1 MAVPFML
8 GNFSSGLFSGAQ
20 NIFSLYNEYQG
31 VRRQSALDDIDAEHK
46 KALKQQQDADDAKS
60 KAVTP
65 VSGTQGFPGTANVS
79 GTSGTTPGT
88 SPATTGVTQ
97 APLPPAPTPTSSTT
111 TGPVTP
117 DTTRAA
123 PQLSGAP
130 FNPAGVS
137 GPPGTQSGPPQ
148 GPPGP
153 DVATGLP
160 RTATV
165 PLTAGQRAGTEPLP
179 VVRGDIPPIITY
191 DPNNPNTPE
200 ARGRMAVL
208 PRAPGALPTHDIP
221 EGGYTPNAPVPTYTA
236 PNDPGRAYQRQ
247 ATGAQPGTGAD
258 VAAHEAAD
266 AEAER
271 QRQMAAR
278 PSVTAG
284 PNEAIPRGQ
293 VGGPYTPPPQQ
304 APASRVP
311 PKDIGPIPPPSYV
324 DPNQPD
330 ATPPVGGYLTGGG
343 DPNIPRT
350 QPGGP
355 YIPPRQ
361 GQPPAPGGG
370 APVQGGV
377 PQASAQPPS
386 LGGRLMNMIIPSAQ
400 AAEPTAAGEQP
411 GSGAA
416 ATAPAIPPPGP
427 VGVNPQAPVQIPPS
441 STPPP
446 AQPAPAPS
454 AQPTGI
460 TPAQVPPGAPVP
472 AHAPPGPVAVAG
484 TGGKVE
490 QSSVTPPVL
499 APPVDYGPLRR
510 AEQTNPG
517 KLAMVNRA
525 IQQEGAEGL
534 SPAFVA
540 ATIERESHWKSGLTH
555 GTGSNGVV
563 TDAQGLMQVIGSTR
577 NEIDP
582 RHELNPLDDYDSIRL
597 GVRYYKQLN
606 TQFNLGYNTVQSAFA
621 YRAGPGR
628 LQDVASQGWD
638 GYARTSEE
646 HRSQVQDMVNMFPG
660 TPLTTSLVPG
670 GTPQHQP
677 YDARAGVEAERQR
690 GPDGLLSHISETG
703 PAGLGMTDRWR
714 GYQSA
719 LEHYLIISGHPD
731 QVGMAAEWTA
741 QVSQQ
746 GTVSHLMAAD
756 QAVLAGNGQLAIE
769 HLAMAH
775 AFFPDGT
782 YARFGL
788 DNKGQ
793 IWGYQ
798 MLDHTDT
805 PTGKPM
811 LIAHDDIMG
820 QMIKLQNP
828 LNYSK
833 QLQAMQK
840 TNAEIEMTHAHA
852 AYYRAQP
859 GIAEEKQ
866 NTARQVAETR
876 AAGTEEAA
884 RIRADAQRDVA
895 GARADAAREKDAV
908 HGEHNAQLEAETS
921 KVYPPASADAPLAEG
936 VSPDEYSTASGL
948 YRQMRKLPSQ
958 GGLDVDPATAKMI
971 ADGLAAGT
979 NPQSKSRTFKLVPY
993 AGKDGREGG
1002 YAVVDSTGKPMRTMS
1017 NEQGALLRPLMGL
1030 AGSAPLGH
1038 AGPAALTPNQPP
1050 PAAAPGRQTSA
1061 PVAPVALA
1069 QPTGIGAGAG
1079 TYAALQA
1086 GYNRD
1091 LSGLPRRQ
1099 VA

>member
-8 GNFSSGLFSGAQ
+8 GNFSTGLFSGAQ
-20 NIFSLYNEYQG
+20 NIFSLYKDYQE
-31 VRRQSALDDIDAEHK
+31 VERRVALEAIDDERK
-46 KALKQQQDADDAKS
+46 KALKKQQDAEDEAKR
-60 KAVTP
+60 KGVTP
-65 VSGTQGFPGTANVS
+65 ISGTQSFPGTTDTGTGTAATPS
-79 GTSGTTPGT
+79 GT
-88 SPATTGVTQ
+88 TTGVTA
-97 APLPPAPTPTSSTT
+97 APLPTPTSSTS

-165 PLTAGQRAGTEPLP
+165 PLTAGQRAGTEPVPVIRPGPLLP
-179 VVRGDIPPIITY
+179 AAPPNSAVQTDVSGVTRPPGAVATPGTMPTMDVPPQDPRYIVNQPEPQPPAPPSSYPTAVTNQPVGATIGVGVHPSAAPYTQGMPLDGRGNYY
-191 DPNNPNTPE
+191 DAGTQQWSPLPGPQAAPQAAPETASQHTRPSYTPE
-200 ARGRMAVL
+200 LARTRDVRERRQL
-208 PRAPGALPTHDIP
+208 STQ
-221 EGGYTPNAPVPTYTA
+221 PNPY
-236 PNDPGRAYQRQ
+236 
-247 ATGAQPGTGAD
+247 
-258 VAAHEAAD
+258 
-266 AEAER
+266 
-271 QRQMAAR
+271 
-278 PSVTAG
+278 G
-284 PNEAIPRGQ
+284 PIPRGQ
-293 VGGPYTPPPQQ
+293 
-304 APASRVP
+304 
-311 PKDIGPIPPPSYV
+311 
-324 DPNQPD
+324 
-330 ATPPVGGYLTGGG
+330 
-343 DPNIPRT
+343 
-350 QPGGP
+350 PGGP
-355 YIPPRQ
+355 EDLDTPIRPL
-361 GQPPAPGGG
+361 PGGG

-377 PQASAQPPS
+377 PQASATPS
-386 LGGRLMNMIIPSAQ
+386 LGGRLMGMIIPSAQ

-416 ATAPAIPPPGP
+416 TTAPAIPPPGP

-446 AQPAPAPS
+446 AQPAPAAS

-460 TPAQVPPGAPVP
+460 TPAQVPPGASAP

-510 AEQTNPG
+510 AEQANPD
-517 KLAMVNRA
+517 KLAMINRA

-555 GTGSNGVV
+555 GVGSNGVV
-563 TDAQGLMQVIGSTR
+563 TDAQGLMQVIGDTR

-621 YRAGPGR
+621 YRAGPHR
-628 LQDVASQGWD
+628 LRDVASQGWD

-690 GPDGLLSHISETG
+690 GPDGVLSHISETG

-775 AFFPDGT
+775 AFYPDGT

-788 DNKGQ
+788 DNNGK

-798 MLDHTDT
+798 MLDHTNT

-811 LIAHDDIMG
+811 MITHDDIMG

-828 LNYSK
+828 VTYSK

-840 TNAEIEMTHAHA
+840 TNAEIEMTQAHA

-859 GIAEEKQ
+859 GIAELKTQNARDKAEADRASREGVAAAHDESREAIAAANAERDKQ
-866 NTARQVAETR
+866 RATAPTSTPRISTCRSTNTIRRTNRRPPRTWTPRNTR
-876 AAGTEEAA
+876 A
-884 RIRADAQRDVA
+884 QRRCSA
-895 GARADAAREKDAV
+895 
-908 HGEHNAQLEAETS
+908 S
-921 KVYPPASADAPLAEG
+921 CVY
-936 VSPDEYSTASGL
+936 
-948 YRQMRKLPSQ
+948 YRRK
-958 GGLDVDPATAKMI
+958 
-971 ADGLAAGT
+971 
-979 NPQSKSRTFKLVPY
+979 
-993 AGKDGREGG
+993 
-1002 YAVVDSTGKPMRTMS
+1002 
-1017 NEQGALLRPLMGL
+1017 
-1030 AGSAPLGH
+1030 
-1038 AGPAALTPNQPP
+1038 
-1050 PAAAPGRQTSA
+1050 AAPGWTRQRPSIS
-1061 PVAPVALA
+1061 
-1069 QPTGIGAGAG
+1069 PTGCRLARKR
-1079 TYAALQA
+1079 AARPSA
-1086 GYNRD
+1086 
-1091 LSGLPRRQ
+1091 SSACRR
-1099 VA
+1099 